1 MNESMRNDLRDR
13 LRVAEESNK
22 ELTAF
27 MRSLQ
32 SQGDNEMASM
42 RNFIQQKIS
51 EDQQSVAKTNEKS
64 SILFNEMV
72 RLGKE
77 AETLNERLG

>member
-1 MNESMRNDLRDR
+1 
-13 LRVAEESNK
+13 
-22 ELTAF
+22 
-27 MRSLQ
+27 
-32 SQGDNEMASM
+32 M

-77 AETLNERLG
+77 SETMNERLQQVTTSNEDRLTLLE